1 MAAALPRVTGV
12 STEQRRSLKYI
23 RLAAHLADQPND
35 VQKLVMTVGEIEEIV
50 GEELP
55 RMARFPS
62 WWRNDERRA
71 HSRAWLTAGWRV
83 EEIFRKEAEIVFVR
97 TTDRD
102 AVHV

>member
-1 MAAALPRVTGV
+1 V

-23 RLAAHLADQPND
+23 RLAAHLANQPSHLD
-35 VQKLVMTVGEIEEIV
+35 RLVMTVSEIESIV

-55 RMARFPS
+55 RMSKFPS

-83 EEIFRKEAEIVFVR
+83 DQIFRSDAEVVFVR
-97 TTDRD
+97 SSRNGTSPS
-102 AVHV
+102 